1 MVPGEESGESVG
13 ATQRLPTF
21 LTRHHLAG
29 GGMYAKKRGRIYL
42 LFGKRVIEARLAK

>member
-1 MVPGEESGESVG
+1 MPGEGSGESFG

-29 GGMYAKKRGRIYL
+29 GGMYAECMGGARDLSFRGEKRFLTY
-42 LFGKRVIEARLAK
+42 